1 MPADG
6 LMRHRPTPSTRSP
19 VEPAI
24 SSPVHHG
31 VDGAG
36 TRSLR
41 AQLGQLATAF
51 EEASGAAGLIERQ
64 YVLAGVSIRLRFA
77 GPALAD
83 VVTPAFAHLEETLDQ
98 PPALTVS
105 VWDSASTRTARPALA
120 PAEPALAEVDPTNP
134 GPSYLHV
141 EDDLQTLQQPIPDI
155 LTALSAGA
163 GAAWYWV
170 RDGRRLP
177 SWDHAAPFRHLLS
190 WWLGRRG
197 CQQVHGGAVGTAS
210 GGVLLVGRG
219 GSGKSTATLATLLEP
234 RLRYAGDD
242 YVALEPG
249 PQPWIHSLYCS
260 GKLDPDQ
267 LRRLPHLAPA
277 LANADR
283 LDREK
288 AIFYIDRAFPGR
300 AISGFP
306 LRAVVVPRVCP
317 EAGARVMPIS
327 RALALT
333 ALAPSTIFQL
343 HPPQSTAL
351 RTMAELVAQ
360 VPAFVLEMGPEVSAV
375 PAAIRDLLEELGSE
389 GAT

>member
-1 MPADG
+1 
-6 LMRHRPTPSTRSP
+6 MRHHPTSSTRSAMK
-19 VEPAI
+19 PAI
-24 SSPVHHG
+24 SSPAHPDA
-31 VDGAG
+31 DGAS
-36 TRSLR
+36 TPPLR
-41 AQLGQLATAF
+41 ARLGELASAF
-51 EEASGAAGLIERQ
+51 DEASDAAGLIERQ
-64 YVLAGVSIRLRFA
+64 YVLAGSRIRLRLA

-83 VVTPAFAHLEETLDQ
+83 VVTPAFAHLEETLEK

-105 VWDSASTRTARPALA
+105 VWDSASTGTARPALA
-120 PAEPALAEVDPTNP
+120 PAEPAVADVDPANP
-134 GPSYLHV
+134 GPSYFHA
-141 EDDLQTLQQPIPDI
+141 EDDVQALQQPVPDI

-163 GAAWYWV
+163 GEAWYWV

-190 WWLGRRG
+190 WWLALRG
-197 CQQVHGGAVGTAS
+197 CQQVHGGAVGTES

-260 GKLDPDQ
+260 GKLHPEQ
-267 LRRLPHLAPA
+267 LWRLPHLAPA

-306 LRAVVVPRVCP
+306 LRAVVLPRVCP
-317 EAGARVMPIS
+317 EPGVRVVPAS

-343 HPPQSTAL
+343 HPPQSTGFAE
-351 RTMAELVAQ
+351 MAQLVAQ
-360 VPAFVLEMGPEVSAV
+360 VPAFVLEMGPEVSEV
-375 PAAIRDLLEELGSE
+375 PGAIRGLLEELGS
-389 GAT
+389 GGTT